1 MLNKVLLILTIVFG
15 GTISIGCSHASTTD
29 AAPVSAA
36 GQQNQPQIIEL
47 AVGEN
52 DTYLWRGRSWQTA
65 ELQGALQSE
74 NSRVRV
80 SEIRLLSGSHPSTM
94 QNVIEIGQVAK
105 AVGAKAF
112 YERKGEWKSI
122 SIVE

>member
-1 MLNKVLLILTIVFG
+1 MLHKILLTLVIVG
-15 GTISIGCSHASTTD
+15 VGINSTGCSHSTRTN
-29 AAPVSAA
+29 AAPVNAA
-36 GQQNQPQIIEL
+36 TQQNQSQIVEL

-52 DTYLWRGRSWQTA
+52 STYLWQGRSWQAA
-65 ELQGALQSE
+65 ELQSALRSE

-94 QNVIEIGQVAK
+94 QNVIEIGQLAK
-105 AVGAKAF
+105 TLGAKAL
-112 YERKGEWKSI
+112 YERKGEWKNI

>member
-1 MLNKVLLILTIVFG
+1 MVHKVLLILVIVG
-15 GTISIGCSHASTTD
+15 AGITSIGCSHSTRTD
-29 AAPVSAA
+29 TAAVSAA
-36 GQQNQPQIIEL
+36 TQQNRPQIIEL

-52 DTYLWRGRSWQTA
+52 GTYLWQGRSWQAA
-65 ELQGALQSE
+65 ELQDALQSE

-80 SEIRLLSGSHPSTM
+80 SEIRLLSGSHPSTI
-94 QNVIEIGQVAK
+94 QSLIEIGQVAK
-105 AVGAKAF
+105 ALGAKAL